1 MESRKYEDRLRFSEK
16 TVIGVHFSTKFQML
30 QDTLTLSHWKKNQ
43 HANLCPIFLLT
54 H

>member
-30 QDTLTLSHWKKNQ
+30 QDTLPLI
-43 HANLCPIFLLT
+43 LGG
-54 H
+54 